1 MAGPTDEQIRT
12 RAHQLWEIAGRP
24 EGRQDEFWR
33 EAEREL
39 RNSGGTNNPEEKS
52 GTFLE

>member
-1 MAGPTDEQIRT
+1 MSEATEDDVRT

-24 EGRQDEFWR
+24 DGREQGFWL

-39 RNSGGTNNPEEKS
+39 NGKSATAKTDENSK
-52 GTFLE
+52 TFLE

>member
-1 MAGPTDEQIRT
+1 MTGPTDEQIRT
-12 RAHQLWEIAGRP
+12 RAHRLWEIAGRP
-24 EGRQDEFWR
+24 EGRQDEFWH

-39 RNSGGTNNPEEKS
+39 RNSDGANDPEEKS